1 MSTKDMHQ
9 DSSFSLDTLLELFS
23 EPCNSRITGL
33 HENPPPE
40 PDESLAKI
48 LGVDE
53 PEGNELVEYVT
64 SAEPQ
69 QTPLANLAGNTKTSL
84 AGAKSDLVD
93 MFILNSAWP
102 VFSAA
107 SHQTADD
114 KRKQYL
120 AFVKE
125 AAPESA
131 LEGIVIAQLI
141 VLHLQAMQQFKS
153 ANSVYSPENAD
164 RHNKAGQRLLKQF
177 SDTLKSLQR
186 LKGQHG
192 KQEVTVKHVNV
203 MANQAIVG
211 DVVR

>member
-1 MSTKDMHQ
+1 MSMSTEAAFDG
-9 DSSFSLDTLLELFS
+9 SLSLGALFEYFTQPRFAPAFPES
-23 EPCNSRITGL
+23 
-33 HENPPPE
+33 PE
-40 PDESLAKI
+40 PKESLAKA
-48 LGVDE
+48 LGVEE
-53 PEGNELVEYVT
+53 PEDGELVEYIPRVV
-64 SAEPQ
+64 PQQ
-69 QTPLANLAGNTKTSL
+69 QTPLANLAGNTRPSL
-84 AGAKSDLVD
+84 AGAKSNIVD

-114 KRKQYL
+114 KQSQYF

-125 AAPESA
+125 VAPESA
-131 LEGIVIAQLI
+131 LEGIVVAQLL
-141 VLHLQAMQQFKS
+141 VLHLQAMQQFRS
-153 ANSVYSPENAD
+153 ANSVSSQESAD
-164 RHNKAGQRLLKQF
+164 RYNKAGQRLLKQF